1 MKCSAIMT
9 VLLLT
14 MSSTLYGQEIQ
25 QFDYLWIQ
33 LHGLDDNVV
42 VVSSNG
48 PPEVVAP
55 VVTDESKEMKLST
68 ASVMKRAKTY
78 LKVIEEKEAQG
89 WSLFQIDDGVWIM
102 RRPRT

>member
-25 QFDYLWIQ
+25 QYDYLWIQ

-55 VVTDESKEMKLST
+55 VVSDEAKDLKMST

-78 LKVIEEKEAQG
+78 LKVVEEKEALG
-89 WSLFQIDDGVWIM
+89 WILFQIDDGVWIM